1 MAPVLRAALICLPL
15 TLASACA
22 QQPPAPAPTTASNAP
37 STPPAVR
44 SADGT
49 YRGTSTRFQ
58 ADQRACPS
66 PGLVV
71 VRVLDG
77 EFSYRW
83 NRDIAV
89 LGTVA
94 PDGSVQ
100 GASGDISLRGRV
112 NGDTIEGDVSNP
124 HCAYH
129 FRATERI
136 R

>member
-1 MAPVLRAALICLPL
+1 MVPVLRAALVFMPL
-15 TLASACA
+15 GLASACA
-22 QQPPAPAPTTASNAP
+22 QQAPAPPP
-37 STPPAVR
+37 SPTSDTSPPPVR

-49 YRGTSTRFQ
+49 YRGTSTRYQ

-71 VRVLDG
+71 LRVLGG

-100 GASGDISLRGRV
+100 GTSGDISLRGHV
-112 NGDTIEGDVSNP
+112 SGDTIEGDVSNP
-124 HCAYH
+124 YCAYH
-129 FRATERI
+129 FRVTERI

>member
-1 MAPVLRAALICLPL
+1 VAPVFRAALICLPL

-22 QQPPAPAPTTASNAP
+22 QQPPAPTTASDAP
-37 STPPAVR
+37 SAPPPIR

-58 ADQRACPS
+58 SDQRGCPS

-71 VRVLDG
+71 LRVLDG

-83 NRDIAV
+83 NREIAV
-89 LGTVA
+89 MGTVA
-94 PDGSVQ
+94 PDGLVQ
-100 GASGDISLRGRV
+100 GASGDISLHGRV

-124 HCAYH
+124 YCAYH
-129 FRATERI
+129 FRVTERM